1 MENDCR
7 DLGFRDLGATA
18 GFAMPA
24 PRLGTKILASNQRR
38 QNAGVSTAM
47 KLRISSR
54 PSSMASVHTHT

>member
-1 MENDCR
+1 MWGDCR
-7 DLGFRDLGATA
+7 FRNA
-18 GFAMPA
+18 GTLAGRKN
-24 PRLGTKILASNQRR
+24 PRPRRQRR

>member
-1 MENDCR
+1 
-7 DLGFRDLGATA
+7 
-18 GFAMPA
+18 MPV
-24 PRLGTKILASNQRR
+24 PRLGAKSQARRQRR